1 MTDSRVA
8 VVTGASSGIGE
19 ATARRLDRDGY
30 ALVLVAR
37 RADRLAR
44 LAEELRDASYVAV
57 DVTDDDAPARVRA
70 AVEAR
75 QGAKLHLLVNNAGA
89 SKRAAFGDQEE
100 GGYANVR
107 EIMNLNFDAVLR
119 LTEALLPLLRAS
131 APASIV
137 NVASVAGR
145 IANGRG
151 GAYSSSKGALILW
164 SEALFHEEKRHDVHV
179 GTVLP
184 GFITTEGFPQ
194 EEIKSNRATAWMLK
208 TPDKVADAI
217 VDAAGGKPEVTVPK
231 FPYRL
236 LTSLR
241 AVAPGLVLGLADKV
255 RR

>member
-1 MTDSRVA
+1 
-8 VVTGASSGIGE
+8 
-19 ATARRLDRDGY
+19 
-30 ALVLVAR
+30 
-37 RADRLAR
+37 
-44 LAEELRDASYVAV
+44 
-57 DVTDDDAPARVRA
+57 
-70 AVEAR
+70 
-75 QGAKLHLLVNNAGA
+75 
-89 SKRAAFGDQEE
+89 
-100 GGYANVR
+100 
-107 EIMNLNFDAVLR
+107 MNLNFDAVLR
-119 LTEALLPLLRAS
+119 LTEALLPLLRES

-151 GAYSSSKGALILW
+151 GAYSSSKAALILW
-164 SEALFHEEKRHDVHV
+164 SEALFHEEKHHDVHV

-194 EEIKSNRATAWMLK
+194 DEIKSKKATAWMLK

-241 AVAPGLVLGLADKV
+241 AVAPGAVLGLADKV